1 MLPSQILAQ
10 IDPVQLVD
18 KASVASDRWLF
29 LAAIVFI
36 IMAFLIVIRYLVKDR
51 DKEREA
57 RITESTAHQA
67 WVVTVY
73 TENVKLTANVTVVL
87 QETNALLKRIEDRM
101 NSGAAV

>member
-1 MLPSQILAQ
+1 MSLIFLAQ

-18 KASVASDRWLF
+18 KASTASDRWLF

-36 IMAFLIVIRYLVKDR
+36 ISAFLIVIRYLVRDR

-57 RITESTAHQA
+57 RITENTTHQS

-73 TENVKLTANVTVVL
+73 TESVKLTANVLVVL
-87 QETNALLKRIEDRM
+87 QETNTLLKRIEEQLLRE
-101 NSGAAV
+101 GK

>member
-1 MLPSQILAQ
+1 MNLAGWLAQ

-36 IMAFLIVIRYLVKDR
+36 ITAFLIVIRYLVKDR

-57 RITESTAHQA
+57 RIAENTAHQA

-73 TENVKLTANVTVVL
+73 SENVKMTANVTVVL
-87 QETNALLKRIEDRM
+87 QETNILLRRIEEQLM
-101 NSGAAV
+101 VK